1 VSRSARAGDA
11 AMFVSALA
19 SAQSDIKLL
28 VGSHAWTTQ
37 SCGMQFK
44 TFLDKRIK
52 THELLVRL
60 YLASTIDYNMNENR
74 LIFMKTDPDWFLRF
88 TESRSV

>member
-1 VSRSARAGDA
+1 MFSYGVSNYSTYLTQYHPFSSVSRSARAGDA

-19 SAQSDIKLL
+19 SAQSNIKLL
-28 VGSHAWTTQ
+28 VGSHLWTTQ

-52 THELLVRL
+52 THEPFF
-60 YLASTIDYNMNENR
+60 ASI
-74 LIFMKTDPDWFLRF
+74 
-88 TESRSV
+88 